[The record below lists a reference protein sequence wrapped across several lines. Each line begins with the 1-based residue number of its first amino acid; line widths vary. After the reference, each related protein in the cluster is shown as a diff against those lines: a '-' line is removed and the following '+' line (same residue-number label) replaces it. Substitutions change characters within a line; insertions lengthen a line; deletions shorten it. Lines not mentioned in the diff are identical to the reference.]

1 MRNLKQQVFAMG
13 KPEWRSML
21 EYTVELH
28 RKCTR
33 EPEPPFSYPWEE
45 IGTGYCFGPAFGH
58 IDLTHAT
65 LDTLRYQP
73 IHAKN
78 QLLNYLSLQTADGLI
93 PGCIWFR
100 GGDVKWSTAKGH
112 PPFWPVA
119 VQDFHDLYEDFDLIR
134 SAYLAL
140 VRQIGWFETNRKA
153 DNEGYYYIDLWKKVW
168 ESGVDDGIRYDNI
181 TPGPY
186 ACVDATAHVYQM
198 YVYAAK
204 WANLLDLPAE
214 SGKWQIRA
222 KQLAEFIR
230 GALFDEETALFH
242 DSWSVGQPH
251 SRRLTFE
258 GMWPMMVG
266 AATAE
271 QANRVI
277 DENLLNPDRFFTA
290 HPVPTIALED
300 PAFEL
305 RMWRGPSWNSITY
318 WVARG
323 CTLYGRNDAALA
335 ILERAIDH
343 TAVKFAETGTLWEFY
358 HPHGGLQAELQR
370 KPYTAFN
377 QPCREYMGHNPM
389 IAMTD
394 LWASLN

>member
-1 MRNLKQQVFAMG
+1 M
-13 KPEWRSML
+13 
-21 EYTVELH
+21 
-28 RKCTR
+28 
-33 EPEPPFSYPWEE
+33 
-45 IGTGYCFGPAFGH
+45 
-58 IDLTHAT
+58 
-65 LDTLRYQP
+65 
-73 IHAKN
+73 
-78 QLLNYLSLQTADGLI
+78 SLQTADGLI

-100 GGDVKWSTAKGH
+100 GGDVKWSMAKGH

-119 VQDFHDLYEDFDLIR
+119 VQDFHDLYEDIDLIR

-140 VRQIGWFETNRKA
+140 VRQIGWFDTNRKA
-153 DNEGYYYIDLWKKVW
+153 ENEGYYYIDLWKKVW

-198 YVYAAK
+198 HVYAAK
-204 WANLLDLPAE
+204 WASLLELPAE

-222 KQLAEFIR
+222 EQLAAYIR

-358 HPHGGLQAELQR
+358 HPLGGPQAELQR

-394 LWASLN
+394 LWASLNESNQEWNSR